1 MQIKVNNK
9 DVNLNFGVRFIR
21 ELDRKNGMTLD
32 IKGVEQNFGMA
43 LTKAVPALRSYD
55 VAVLADLLYCAAWDN
70 RERPSQSDI
79 DAYLDDEKT
88 NIDKL
93 IDDITKELKSSNAA
107 QKKKKNLKAQIV
119 KGTTR
124 LAKKHIA

>member
-21 ELDRKNGMTLD
+21 ELDRKIGMTLD

-79 DAYLDDEKT
+79 DAYLDDT
-88 NIDKL
+88 NTDIDKL
-93 IDDITKELKSSNAA
+93 FDDVQHELKSSNAA
-107 QKKKKNLKAQIV
+107 RTATKNLKA
-119 KGTTR
+119 
-124 LAKKHIA
+124 

>member
-9 DVNLNFGVRFIR
+9 NVNLNFGVHFIR
-21 ELDRKNGMTLD
+21 ELDRKIGMTLD

-70 RERPSQSDI
+70 KERPSQSDI
-79 DAYLDDEKT
+79 DAYLDDKKT

-93 IDDITKELKSSNAA
+93 FDDVTKELKSSNAA
-107 QKKKKNLKAQIV
+107 RAATKNLKA
-119 KGTTR
+119 
-124 LAKKHIA
+124 

>member
-21 ELDRKNGMTLD
+21 ELDRKIGMTLD

-55 VAVLADLLYCAAWDN
+55 AAVLADLLYCAAWDN
-70 RERPSQSDI
+70 KERPSQSDI
-79 DAYLDDEKT
+79 DAYLDDKKT

-93 IDDITKELKSSNAA
+93 FDDVTKELKSSNAA
-107 QKKKKNLKAQIV
+107 RTATKNLKA
-119 KGTTR
+119 
-124 LAKKHIA
+124 